1 MIPLRDNIE
10 TRTTPFVTWSIIA
23 VNCYVFYL
31 QITAGVPVGFEHFI
45 DRWAVIPKHLF
56 ANPGKYWPTLITAA
70 FLHGGWAHIIG
81 NMLFLHIFGDTVED
95 RMGHFK
101 YLLFYLLVGALANGS
116 QALMS
121 KTSAIPLIGASG
133 AIAGVLGSYFFYYP
147 YAKILTLIPFGFFL
161 QTVEIPAF
169 IFLGLWFLMQTL
181 YSTVAVSAQM
191 ATHHESGGV
200 AFLAHTAGFVAG
212 LIFSPFFADKRSKF
226 K

>member
-1 MIPLRDNIE
+1 M
-10 TRTTPFVTWSIIA
+10 
-23 VNCYVFYL
+23 
-31 QITAGVPVGFEHFI
+31 
-45 DRWAVIPKHLF
+45 
-56 ANPGKYWPTLITAA
+56 
-70 FLHGGWAHIIG
+70 HIIG
-81 NMLFLHIFGDTVED
+81 NMLFLHIFGDSVED

-101 YLLFYLLVGALANGS
+101 YLMFYILVGVIANGS

-121 KTSAIPLIGASG
+121 RTSAIPLIGASG

-181 YSTVAVSAQM
+181 NTTVAVSAQM
-191 ATHHESGGV
+191 AARGSGGGI
-200 AFLAHTAGFVAG
+200 AFLAHVSGFVAG
-212 LIFSPFFADKRSKF
+212 LIFSPFFGDKRNKF

>member
-10 TRTTPFVTWSIIA
+10 TRTTPFVTWSIISA
-23 VNCYVFYL
+23 NCYVFYL
-31 QITAGVPVGFEHFI
+31 QITAGGMVGFDHFVNQ
-45 DRWAVIPKHLF
+45 WAVIPKHLF
-56 ANPGKYWPTLITAA
+56 ADPAKYWPTLITAA

-81 NMLFLHIFGDTVED
+81 NMLFLHIFGDSVED

-101 YLLFYLLVGALANGS
+101 YLVFYVLVGVLANGS

-121 KTSAIPLIGASG
+121 KTSSIPLIGASG

-147 YAKILTLIPFGFFL
+147 YAKVLTLIPFGFFL

-181 YSTVAVSAQM
+181 YSTVAISVQLAAHGSN
-191 ATHHESGGV
+191 GGV

-212 LIFSPFFADKRSKF
+212 LIFSPLFGDKRSKF